1 MPKILIFDPA
11 NPAPAASW
19 RNYNGLD
26 FELAPLLVTD
36 LRRIRKEV
44 TDLGLDDVAATNELD
59 RRLANHII
67 RDWRGPVT
75 PSRTKLPLT
84 KDNKFGLV
92 NALPGL
98 KAWMQVESDK
108 IAEAQMI
115 KVEEQLENSE
125 GSPAGNPSDPAG
137 KTGE

>member
-1 MPKILIFDPA
+1 MSKILIFDPA
-11 NPAPAASW
+11 NPAPSAEW

-44 TDLGLDDVAATNELD
+44 NDLGLDDVAFNNELD
-59 RRLANHII
+59 SRLADHVI

-75 PSRTKLPLT
+75 PERVKLPLT
-84 KDNKFGLV
+84 KANKFGLI

-98 KAWMQVESDK
+98 KAWAQLESDR
-108 IAEAQMI
+108 ISEAQMI
-115 KVEEQLENSE
+115 KTEDELGNSE
-125 GSPAGNPSDPAG
+125 GSPAGKPSAPAE
-137 KTGE
+137 KTGD